1 MPSLTTLERIERT
14 EQRISELTAG
24 KEIDAKHI
32 AVLLTKERQQ
42 EFAAEWRQQQKLRL
56 VKKPVALNEYE
67 TLHKQVAA
75 VLARCI
81 ASATRTKAEQATVF
95 KLQSKCVTTI
105 ERALNCTGF

>member
-32 AVLLTKERQQ
+32 NVLLTKERQQ
-42 EFAAEWRQQQKLRL
+42 EFAAEWRRQQKLRL

-67 TLHKQVAA
+67 TLHKQAA
-75 VLARCI
+75 ALLARCI
-81 ASATRTKAEQATVF
+81 ASA
-95 KLQSKCVTTI
+95 
-105 ERALNCTGF
+105 